1 MGIGCKDLRGL
12 LSGARGKRKKKRERA
27 VAALERLCGGMTLS
41 DGERMVFV
49 CGRNGTFWKFFAL
62 SLRRDLAHA

>member
-1 MGIGCKDLRGL
+1 MQGPSWTFVGCPWEKKNG
-12 LSGARGKRKKKRERA
+12 KKKRERA

-41 DGERMVFV
+41 DRERLVFV

>member
-1 MGIGCKDLRGL
+1 
-12 LSGARGKRKKKRERA
+12 
-27 VAALERLCGGMTLS
+27 MTLS
-41 DGERMVFV
+41 DGERLVFV